1 MIEKTELDG
10 VVIIE
15 PRRFTDSRGYFCE
28 TYNIN
33 TLAEFGI
40 TTTFVQDNQSFSEE
54 TGTVRGLHFQAP
66 PAAQAKLVRV
76 LSGVIW
82 DVAVDIRSGSPTF
95 GHWVGCEL
103 SAEKGNQLLI
113 PAGYLHGFVT
123 RTPKCTVAYKCS
135 APYTPATE
143 GAVRFDDPDLA
154 IDWGIRPEDAVLSD
168 KDAAAA
174 AFADLNTPFTYEAH
188 P

>member
-33 TLAEFGI
+33 TLAEYGI

-82 DVAVDIRSGSPTF
+82 DVAVDIRSALRHSAAGS
-95 GHWVGCEL
+95 
-103 SAEKGNQLLI
+103 
-113 PAGYLHGFVT
+113 
-123 RTPKCTVAYKCS
+123 
-135 APYTPATE
+135 
-143 GAVRFDDPDLA
+143 GANYPLKKA
-154 IDWGIRPEDAVLSD
+154 ISC
-168 KDAAAA
+168 
-174 AFADLNTPFTYEAH
+174 
-188 P
+188 